1 MLIFDEK
8 ISSDSVPA
16 WDHLAEKH
24 GREKVLMF
32 DLETT
37 GFSPVNSFIYI
48 IGINLWKED
57 SWHIIQLFN
66 DDGKSEPEMIA
77 HFMEL
82 LENKTTLF
90 HFNGDRF
97 DIPFVLGRME
107 KIKNSL
113 KISIPDRMSPLD
125 SVDFFKEIKPF
136 KYALGLPN
144 VKQKTVEKYLGIYR
158 EDQYDGGTL
167 INVYRNYCR
176 YEKED
181 DLKLLLLHNL
191 EDVKGMLSLPSF
203 YAYLHLFDC
212 DVKTLRAASEDVP
225 GSAGRKD
232 AVIHFEPGCSL
243 PSPLSAGNAIA
254 RIQIKGSEG
263 LLRLPVLSC
272 VMYYFFPDPA
282 NYYYLPEEDRAV
294 HKSVGAYVD
303 REHRRQA
310 VAQTCYVKKSG
321 CFLPQASP
329 VFSPSFRREYDDPVQ
344 WVQEELVLE
353 ADTEQ
358 LREYLRGF
366 LNLLF

>member
-1 MLIFDEK
+1 MLTFDETVQFSEEYLAAQG
-8 ISSDSVPA
+8 ISLMESVF
-16 WDHLAEKH
+16 
-24 GREKVLMF
+24 F
-32 DLETT
+32 DIETT
-37 GFSPVNSFIYI
+37 GFRAGSSHLYL
-48 IGINLWKED
+48 IGAAYR
-57 SWHIIQLFN
+57 
-66 DDGKSEPEMIA
+66 SENGWTIRQFFARRPQEEA
-77 HFMEL
+77 EL
-82 LENKTTLF
+82 LRAFSSFLKPFSVLI

-97 DIPFVLGRME
+97 DIPYLRE
-107 KIKNSL
+107 KYEQYA
-113 KISIPDRMSPLD
+113 IPDPLAGLV
-125 SVDFFKEIKPF
+125 SVDLYRDFRPLKKRLSLTHMNQKSLERYI
-136 KYALGLPN
+136 GLD
-144 VKQKTVEKYLGIYR
+144 R